1 MIVGGDVGGTKT
13 LLGLF
18 EADPP
23 EDGRRAD
30 RPRAVATYS
39 YATSEYGSIGEILEE
54 FRRAVGGPLTVEAAA
69 IGVAGPVTGTAA
81 KLTNVSWDVSASEI
95 AAGLGTTRVQVLN
108 DLEAMAN
115 SVAVLTSDDV
125 CVLQP
130 GVPRADGN
138 AA

>member
-39 YATSEYGSIGEILEE
+39 YATSAYASIGEILDE
-54 FRRAVGGPLTVEAAA
+54 FRRAVGPLSVEAAA
-69 IGVAGPVTGTAA
+69 IGVAGPVVGNAA
-81 KLTNVSWDVSASEI
+81 KLTNISWGINAPEI
-95 AAGLGTTRVQVLN
+95 AAGLGTARVQILN
-108 DLEAMAN
+108 DLEALAN
-115 SVAVLTSDDV
+115 GVAVLT
-125 CVLQP
+125 
-130 GVPRADGN
+130 
-138 AA
+138 